1 VADLAVRGPAEARL
15 RRALEEGFSPRE
27 FARGEAY
34 RGLRRRLNEAL
45 GWLRGELG
53 AEPVDFIYRAY
64 VTLSR
69 PIQVAPG
76 RGKGALAEAMD
87 DVVGLPPSI
96 GSCLDYGEGE
106 EGALRGLLRR
116 MHMAVDLARLS
127 NGMVLYAWGYLT
139 KAVDEEALES
149 LRESIEEALNDLRD
163 ARRGEEA

>member
-1 VADLAVRGPAEARL
+1 
-15 RRALEEGFSPRE
+15 
-27 FARGEAY
+27 
-34 RGLRRRLNEAL
+34 
-45 GWLRGELG
+45 
-53 AEPVDFIYRAY
+53 
-64 VTLSR
+64 
-69 PIQVAPG
+69 
-76 RGKGALAEAMD
+76 MD

-116 MHMAVDLARLS
+116 MHIAVNLARLS

-163 ARRGEEA
+163 ARRDEEDEG